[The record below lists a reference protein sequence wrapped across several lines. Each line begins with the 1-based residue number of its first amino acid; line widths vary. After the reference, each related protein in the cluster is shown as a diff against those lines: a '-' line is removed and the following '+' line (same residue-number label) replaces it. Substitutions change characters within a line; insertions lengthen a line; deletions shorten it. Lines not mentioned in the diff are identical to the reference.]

1 MKASFL
7 KPNDICRIESYFFN
21 FWVCT
26 EYDMNSTVLLK
37 QSNVDA
43 TNTATLMHGW
53 KDIFTRIM
61 YIYNNKGLD
70 NIVQLKKS
78 KKKLIHHLFIS
89 PTMCLL
95 ANFFHDEF
103 YVLKCLQQLEI
114 YRYFPG
120 IPSVF
125 SFQTP

>member
-53 KDIFTRIM
+53 KDIFTRIQE
-61 YIYNNKGLD
+61 IYNN
-70 NIVQLKKS
+70 S
-78 KKKLIHHLFIS
+78 
-89 PTMCLL
+89 TLL
-95 ANFFHDEF
+95 TIME
-103 YVLKCLQQLEI
+103 LQKIKQEM
-114 YRYFPG
+114 
-120 IPSVF
+120 
-125 SFQTP
+125 Q